1 MRLRSLTARLLLA
14 LVVPLIVSA
23 LIVGVG
29 GAWVTQRVVD
39 YSSDRLLAGSVR
51 AIAESITVEND
62 KVWVDLPPWS
72 LGLLDSPQRDSVY
85 YNVRQGGRVLT
96 GYRDLPDFDRAA
108 IASRKPTFRTV
119 RYKGVMV
126 RQAAEARHV
135 PGVAAPVIVSVA
147 QTLDSRLAA
156 RNTLLASL
164 GLVEAVLVALVA
176 LLIWPAARWGLRPLD
191 ALRRELAQRSVST
204 DLDFTPLRLDHV
216 PGELTP
222 VVGAFNGLLAQLDQ
236 AVEGMRRFTAD
247 ASHQIRTPLAVM
259 KVHLGVMGRRRDR
272 GQDDQDSLA
281 DVLDGVNR
289 LQRLL
294 EQLLALARA
303 DVADQSALEHT
314 DLALTVR
321 RDLARLEAGLDRK
334 TISYRGPAQDVWV
347 AMSATL
353 IEQILENLVDNAVRY
368 GGERIVVTVS
378 AEADLAVVEVAD
390 DGPTVSPEAA
400 ERLFER
406 FHRAPDAAAAGSG
419 LGLSIVRALAER
431 SGGAAVIAVPDA
443 SDGFT
448 VRVTLPRA
456 E

>member
-1 MRLRSLTARLLLA
+1 
-14 LVVPLIVSA
+14 
-23 LIVGVG
+23 
-29 GAWVTQRVVD
+29 VD

-51 AIAESITVEND
+51 AIAESITVEHD

-135 PGVAAPVIVSVA
+135 PGVATPVIVSVA
-147 QTLDSRLAA
+147 QTLDSRRAA

-164 GLVEAVLVALVA
+164 GLVEAVLVAIVA

-191 ALRRELAQRSVST
+191 ALRRELTQRSVSP

-222 VVGAFNGLLAQLDQ
+222 MIEAFNGLLAHLDQ
-236 AVEGMRRFTAD
+236 AADGMRRFTAD
-247 ASHQIRTPLAVM
+247 ASHQIRTPLAIM
-259 KVHLGVMGRRRDR
+259 KVHLGVMARRGARSPEDKS
-272 GQDDQDSLA
+272 SLT

-289 LQRLL
+289 LQRLV

-303 DVADQSALEHT
+303 DVVDRAALDVA
-314 DLALTVR
+314 DLAVTVKQ
-321 RDLARLEAGLDRK
+321 DLARRRNNLGARSLGYQGPE
-334 TISYRGPAQDVWV
+334 RGVQV
-347 AMSATL
+347 AISATL
-353 IEQILENLVDNAVRY
+353 IEQVVENLIDNALRY
-368 GGERIVVTVS
+368 GGDEIVVTVALEGRRARLS
-378 AEADLAVVEVAD
+378 VAD
-390 DGPTVSPEAA
+390 NGPGVAPEVA

-406 FHRAPDAAAAGSG
+406 FYRAPDAVAEGSG
-419 LGLSIVRALAER
+419 LGLSIVRTLAER
-431 SGGAAVIAVPDA
+431 SGGTAWLEEREGQRGFAVHVAFPV
-443 SDGFT
+443 
-448 VRVTLPRA
+448 V
-456 E
+456 

>member
-23 LIVGVG
+23 VIVGVG

-62 KVWVDLPPWS
+62 QVWVDLPPWS

-119 RYKGVMV
+119 RYKGVLV

-135 PGVAAPVIVSVA
+135 PGKAVPVIVSVA
-147 QTLDSRLAA
+147 QTLDSRRAA

-191 ALRRELAQRSVST
+191 TLRRELAQRSVST
-204 DLDFTPLRLDHV
+204 DLDFAPLRLDHV

-222 VVGAFNGLLAQLDQ
+222 VVAAFNGLLAHLDQ
-236 AVEGMRRFTAD
+236 AAEGMRRFTAD

-259 KVHLGVMGRRRDR
+259 KVHLGVMARRRER
-272 GQDDQDSLA
+272 SPDDQSSLA

-303 DVADQSALEHT
+303 DVVERSAVDGA
-314 DLALTVR
+314 DLALTLR
-321 RDLARLEAGLDRK
+321 EDLARRQTSLGPK
-334 TISYRGPAQDVWV
+334 TLVYQGPERGVRV
-347 AMSATL
+347 AISATL
-353 IEQILENLVDNAVRY
+353 IEQIIENLVDNAVRY
-368 GGERIVVTVS
+368 GGDRIVVTVTLEGAHARLS
-378 AEADLAVVEVAD
+378 VAD
-390 DGPTVSPEAA
+390 DGPGVAPEVA

-406 FHRAPDAAAAGSG
+406 FYRAPDAAADGSG

-431 SGGAAVIAVPDA
+431 SGGTASVDA
-443 SDGFT
+443 REGGFAIRLT
-448 VRVTLPRA
+448 FPLA
-456 E
+456 

>member
-1 MRLRSLTARLLLA
+1 MRLRSLTTRLLLA

-85 YNVRQGGRVLT
+85 YNVRQGGQVLT
-96 GYRDLPDFDRAA
+96 GYRDLPDFDGAA

-135 PGVAAPVIVSVA
+135 PGETTPVIVSVA

-191 ALRRELAQRSVST
+191 TLRRELAQRSVSA

-222 VVGAFNGLLAQLDQ
+222 VVTAFNGLLAHLDQ
-236 AVEGMRRFTAD
+236 AAEGMRRFTAD

-259 KVHLGVMGRRRDR
+259 KVHLGVMARRRGRSSDDR
-272 GQDDQDSLA
+272 SSLA

-303 DVADQSALEHT
+303 DVVDQSAQEGA
-314 DLALTVR
+314 DLAVTVN
-321 RDLARLEAGLDRK
+321 RDLARLQGGVGAK
-334 TISYRGPAQDVWV
+334 TLSYQGPDQGVRV
-347 AMSATL
+347 AISATL
-353 IEQILENLVDNAVRY
+353 IEQMLENLVDNAVRY
-368 GGERIVVTVS
+368 GGDEIVVTVALRDGQARFS
-378 AEADLAVVEVAD
+378 VAD
-390 DGPTVSPEAA
+390 NGPGVTPEVT

-406 FHRAPDAAAAGSG
+406 FYRAPDAAADGSG

-431 SGGAAVIAVPDA
+431 SGGSAWIDVQEGGRGFAVQVAFPLA
-443 SDGFT
+443 
-448 VRVTLPRA
+448 
-456 E
+456 